1 MTVKGHRSTYSSSS
15 SSSSSYSFL
24 FYTRPVCLIDDR
36 QLSLSAVKIE
46 CKEAV
51 IETNNGTRRQTFS
64 FSCPTSVWN
73 LSAIIEIRQT
83 VLIDIYCDCLRCV
96 RIYRVLLESPPD
108 GSDLTVDSAGDCV
121 KNQAFLGKA
130 PLVRPVRFPGITAS
144 FMRYQSPPPPPPP
157 RWFIHL
163 SADDRYL
170 STAWMAVRYPDEFH
184 WRCWFA
190 NKRLVGFARA
200 TQTALVTNESIEF
213 WSETGCSSHHR
224 DNSGAAVAIT
234 HEAAGTS

>member
-144 FMRYQSPPPPPPP
+144 FMRYQSTPPPPPSMIHPSIG
-157 RWFIHL
+157 RWSIFINSL
-163 SADDRYL
+163 NGGSLPGWVSLKMLICEQAIGGIRPSD
-170 STAWMAVRYPDEFH
+170 
-184 WRCWFA
+184 A
-190 NKRLVGFARA
+190 NRA
-200 TQTALVTNESIEF
+200 CNKWINWVLKWN
-213 WSETGCSSHHR
+213 WL
-224 DNSGAAVAIT
+224 
-234 HEAAGTS
+234 